1 MYKKNVVGIGTEIKI
16 FKKELAL
23 EAANS
28 LVFFFFYNK
37 FIWMIFVYKI
47 MIASRCVWK
56 KEHKVKGSWTCKFWK
71 VVADDQLE
79 PFVGPNHEAKEEPS
93 GEWLLGL

>member
-37 FIWMIFVYKI
+37 FI
-47 MIASRCVWK
+47 
-56 KEHKVKGSWTCKFWK
+56 
-71 VVADDQLE
+71 
-79 PFVGPNHEAKEEPS
+79 
-93 GEWLLGL
+93 